1 MGNASS
7 LRRALATCVLALYSL
22 VAGFVVPLH
31 ALHEASESLASSS
44 AAPCGDE
51 IAARGPSV
59 EASCPGRDCGDPRHH
74 HGERAHDPA
83 TCVSCAQARLAFD
96 DAGVAVAAAP
106 EPAPA
111 GRAFVP
117 PALAS
122 LESAPALHRA
132 RGPPVLS

>member
-1 MGNASS
+1 MGNVSS
-7 LRRALATCVLALYSL
+7 LRRALATGVLALYAL
-22 VAGFVVPLH
+22 VAGLLVPLH
-31 ALHEASESLASSS
+31 ALHEASSARSSC
-44 AAPCGDE
+44 AEA
-51 IAARGPSV
+51 AARGPSV
-59 EASCPGRDCGDPRHH
+59 ESPCPGRDCGDPRHH

-96 DAGVAVAAAP
+96 EAGVAVAAAP